1 MLGKRTGII
10 GLIWSN
16 IIVVC
21 ILASAVVGHTESDT
35 FEDSIYPLENLKP
48 RDSVLTLK
56 VGDKAPDFS
65 LPSVAGLRI
74 PLSQYLT
81 RKNVVISFVPAAW
94 TPVCSAQWPIY
105 NDSKEVFVKNNAML
119 LGISVDNS
127 PTQFS
132 WTKSMCGVEG
142 KLWFPVLSDFYP
154 HGAVAKKYGVLR
166 SDGLSERALFV
177 IDKEGIIRYIDVH
190 DINEKPPLE
199 ELVKALEDLNK
210 GDSGEDA

>member
-1 MLGKRTGII
+1 MMLGRSKRLK
-10 GLIWSN
+10 GLIWGN
-16 IIVVC
+16 VIVVGLL
-21 ILASAVVGHTESDT
+21 IWAVVGYAESDIY
-35 FEDSIYPLENLKP
+35 EDSIYAIGKLKP

-74 PLSQYLT
+74 PLSQYLAK
-81 RKNVVISFVPAAW
+81 KNVVISFVPAAW

-105 NDSKEVFVKNNAML
+105 IKAKDVFVEHDTML

-127 PTQFS
+127 PTQSS

-199 ELVKALEDLNK
+199 DLVKALEEL
-210 GDSGEDA
+210 AI

>member
-1 MLGKRTGII
+1 MLGRLERLK
-10 GLIWSN
+10 GLIWGN
-16 IIVVC
+16 VIVVG
-21 ILASAVVGHTESDT
+21 ILIWTVVGYAESDIYK
-35 FEDSIYPLENLKP
+35 DSIYAIGKLKP
-48 RDSVLTLK
+48 RDSVLALK

-65 LPSVAGLRI
+65 LPSVAGLRL
-74 PLSQYLT
+74 PLSHYLAK
-81 RKNVVISFVPAAW
+81 KNVVISFIPAAW

-105 NDSKEVFVKNNAML
+105 NESKDIFVKNDAML

-132 WTKSMCGVEG
+132 WMKNMCGVDG
-142 KLWFPVLSDFYP
+142 SLWFPVLSDFYP

-177 IDKEGIIRYIDVH
+177 IDKKGIIRYIDVH

-199 ELVKALEDLNK
+199 DLVKALEDLHT
-210 GDSGEDA
+210 